1 MGEAKQRSDAA
12 TLHSIEERARLQE
25 AQKRLGRVRDKFQ
38 RPIREGDGI
47 LAGMQPLDIVWRV
60 VGQTPATE
68 PQLQGAIWLDVVA
81 TTRVAVIPMVPNE
94 HIVLVLPRNEMPKEE
109 PPGGGEAGPKS
120 GDVTPGGLVIP

>member
-94 HIVLVLPRNEMPKEE
+94 HVVLVLPRPEE
-109 PPGGGEAGPKS
+109 KSRDEQEETRGEPNAAGVSPGGIILP
-120 GDVTPGGLVIP
+120 